1 MKKSTK
7 QKRSSLKNYAKM
19 RIAGASSIRK
29 MLKQEKYES
38 VFSSPMRS
46 QIRWACDIL
55 DEVLKRW

>member
-1 MKKSTK
+1 MKSTK
-7 QKRSSLKNYAKM
+7 QKKSNMKNYAKM

-29 MLKQEKYES
+29 MLKQEKYEE
-38 VFSSPMRS
+38 VFSPSNRS